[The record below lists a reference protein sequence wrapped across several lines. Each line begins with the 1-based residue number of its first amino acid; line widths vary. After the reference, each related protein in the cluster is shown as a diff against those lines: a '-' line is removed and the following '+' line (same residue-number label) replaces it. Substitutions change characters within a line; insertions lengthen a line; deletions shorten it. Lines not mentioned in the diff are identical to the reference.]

1 MKNLKIKTLSDLARI
16 GVSVDGPT
24 VELSPYEFNY
34 GVVINKNIS
43 TELNAMG
50 MVVGLPGKGACFLI
64 LPDNRPDLATLMH
77 EVMHVLDE
85 LETYIQDR
93 LEREA
98 RAFIVQRI
106 VEETLKFLG
115 VIK

>member
-1 MKNLKIKTLSDLARI
+1 MKNLKINTLADLERA
-16 GVSVDGPT
+16 GVTIDGPT
-24 VELSPYEFNY
+24 VELAPYEFNY

-50 MVVGLPGKGACFLI
+50 MVVGLHGKGACFLI
-64 LPDNRPDLATLMH
+64 LPDNRPDLSTLMH
-77 EVMHVLDE
+77 EIMHVLDE
-85 LETYIQDR
+85 LESYIQDR

-106 VEETLKFLG
+106 VEETLQFLG
-115 VIK
+115 VVK